1 MKFDADKTFTK
12 NSQIE
17 SGKRDAIRHKSVI
30 QVAHSCTVLK
40 GPTFSDRAGR
50 KPDACPVVSQGGC
63 SFPLCFSPK
72 AEPSSAAVAVVCSSE
87 LDRESVDAFIAVF
100 RLLDE
105 WERNLHGTKV
115 M

>member
-1 MKFDADKTFTK
+1 MPDPPD
-12 NSQIE
+12 ID
-17 SGKRDAIRHKSVI
+17 SGKRDAVRHKSVT

-40 GPTFSDRAGR
+40 GPTLSDRAGQ
-50 KPDACPVVSQGGC
+50 KPDACPVVSQGGA
-63 SFPLCFSPK
+63 FSPCASAQSGK
-72 AEPSSAAVAVVCSSE
+72 AERSSAAVAVVCSSE